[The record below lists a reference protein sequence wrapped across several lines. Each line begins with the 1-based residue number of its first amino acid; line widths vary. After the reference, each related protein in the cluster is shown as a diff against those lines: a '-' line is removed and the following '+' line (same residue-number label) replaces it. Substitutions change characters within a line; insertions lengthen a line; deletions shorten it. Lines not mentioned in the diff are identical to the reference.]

1 MATFSKKGDET
12 RERIL
17 DAAVQVL
24 SKKGYSGAGVR
35 EIAREADVN
44 LAMISY
50 YFDNKAGLF
59 KAIVNRFFDR
69 YGKAI
74 LPVMADQSGTPRE
87 RVRRGLRAAMEVLR
101 TYSDEVRVAV
111 LELPLEIHDLKDL
124 KAERIRTLVFPV
136 LAALIESLVPHMRR
150 ELRLEMI
157 APTVGGILMF
167 HFVMRPVI
175 EKVFDSQFDDKYYD
189 DFADELT
196 QLLMYGLLGTP
207 DSELGAEHLTAELGT
222 EHHTAEYDPE
232 EDQS

>member
-17 DAAVQVL
+17 DAAVQVF

-35 EIAREADVN
+35 EIAREANVN
-44 LAMISY
+44 LAMIGY

-74 LPVMADQSGTPRE
+74 HPVMADLSGTPEE

-101 TYSDEVRVAV
+101 THSDEVRVAV
-111 LELPLEIHDLKDL
+111 LELPLEIHELKDL
-124 KAERIRTLVFPV
+124 KADRIRNLVFPV
-136 LAALIESLVPHMRR
+136 LAALIESLIPHMKRK
-150 ELRLEMI
+150 LRLEMI
-157 APTVGGILMF
+157 GPTVGGILMF

-175 EKVFDSQFDDKYYD
+175 GKVFESQFDDQYYD

-196 QLLMYGLLGTP
+196 RLLMYGLLG
-207 DSELGAEHLTAELGT
+207 AE
-222 EHHTAEYDPE
+222 E
-232 EDQS
+232 EE